1 MSRYK
6 LEKEKIINDLTKE
19 RPLYILSA
27 YGPEKEIPIQLF
39 GGYPREQSFEELR
52 LRHYELAFQGNQQQ
66 AIQEAQSWYN
76 DAEQQ
81 IRTAL
86 SDVEGAIKYMIG
98 GEKDHPNRIDICRG
112 KIAASNGNHGTGA
125 FQQAGAAF
133 GQPSSISGFG
143 KPSPLAPQH
152 SAFMQ
157 QQSVSAF
164 GQPAQLGRPTN
175 NFGQSTTQAPSFGQP
190 SKPLSAFGQPTT
202 AAPAFGQP
210 SAPLPTFGQP
220 SASSAINQGS
230 SLGQQAAPAF
240 GTPSVLG
247 SKQQPT
253 SAFAQAGN
261 PFGQPSIASQSP
273 AFGGPGTDTGNAL
286 GQQPAQPNGNVFGQP
301 GLAATNPF
309 AKAAGG
315 LFGQPG
321 IASSIEPQKKP
332 FGQPTGPQ
340 PGVQSQQAHAK
351 FAGGRLTTWK
361 GMHVDYVDDVPC
373 IKSPDGGYE
382 KVLFPNGPPP
392 LTKSAELPDEDYDEG
407 TKENYRFMRT
417 KGVFKDGIM
426 PNLPPK
432 RIWCKWD
439 F

>member
-1 MSRYK
+1 M
-6 LEKEKIINDLTKE
+6 
-19 RPLYILSA
+19 
-27 YGPEKEIPIQLF
+27 
-39 GGYPREQSFEELR
+39 R

-66 AIQEAQSWYN
+66 AIQEAQGWYN

-81 IRTAL
+81 IRAAL
-86 SDVEGAIKYMIG
+86 NNIEAAIKYMID

-112 KIAASNGNHGTGA
+112 ETAASNRNHGTGG
-125 FQQAGAAF
+125 FQQTGPAF

-143 KPSPLAPQH
+143 KPSSLAPQQ

-175 NFGQSTTQAPSFGQP
+175 NFGQSTTQASSFGQP
-190 SKPLSAFGQPTT
+190 SKPLPAFGQPTT
-202 AAPAFGQP
+202 AAPAFGQT
-210 SAPLPTFGQP
+210 SAPLSAFGQP
-220 SASSAINQGS
+220 SAPSAFNQNS

-247 SKQQPT
+247 SSQQST
-253 SAFAQAGN
+253 SAFSHAGN
-261 PFGQPSIASQSP
+261 PFSQPSTTSQP
-273 AFGGPGTDTGNAL
+273 TAFGGPGTGTGNAP
-286 GQQPAQPNGNVFGQP
+286 GQQPTKSKANVFGQP

-309 AKAAGG
+309 AKPAGG
-315 LFGQPG
+315 LSNQPG
-321 IASSIEPQKKP
+321 IASSTEHQTKP
-332 FGQPTGPQ
+332 FDQPTGPQ
-340 PGVQSQQAHAK
+340 PGGQPQQAHAK
-351 FAGGRLTTWK
+351 FVNGRLTTWK
-361 GMHVDYVDDVPC
+361 GKPVDYVDDVPC

-382 KVLFPNGPPP
+382 KILFPQGPPP

-407 TKENYRFMRT
+407 TKESYRFMRT
-417 KGVFKDGIM
+417 KGVFKDGVM

-432 RIWCKWD
+432 RIWCRWD